1 MNDFIFIQYTAGS
14 CGKAIGVC
22 LQTAKS
28 VMNWSLPNI
37 KELALM
43 HTNDYRHVRQ
53 EPDAPY
59 KLSWL
64 ARTYG
69 INRGDNLKRDEVL
82 QLLKEE
88 NLLGKEK
95 LIINWTKI
103 HLPQW
108 FDDHLIQVTTN
119 NKSLPWLIDRRKKLF
134 YVDSVE
140 GTVEVRYDARYHTRP
155 DRDDRCVSKL
165 SINELAIKQT
175 HEELIPVNSQ
185 AHHIELHTVLNQEW
199 NIVLEILENSIK
211 TKLNRLWCKEYLATW
226 HNQII

>member
-28 VMNWSLPNI
+28 VINWDLPNI
-37 KELALM
+37 KELAPM

-64 ARTYG
+64 ARTHG
-69 INRGDNLKRDEVL
+69 INRGDNLKR
-82 QLLKEE
+82 
-88 NLLGKEK
+88 
-95 LIINWTKI
+95 
-103 HLPQW
+103 
-108 FDDHLIQVTTN
+108 
-119 NKSLPWLIDRRKKLF
+119 
-134 YVDSVE
+134 
-140 GTVEVRYDARYHTRP
+140 
-155 DRDDRCVSKL
+155 
-165 SINELAIKQT
+165 NELAIKQT

-185 AHHIELHTVLNQEW
+185 AHHIELHTILNQEW

>member
-22 LQTAKS
+22 LQTAES
-28 VMNWSLPNI
+28 VMNWSRPNI
-37 KELALM
+37 NDIALM

-69 INRGDNLKRDEVL
+69 INRGNDLKRHEVL

-88 NLLGKEK
+88 NLLDKEK
-95 LIINWTKI
+95 LIITWHKLT
-103 HLPQW
+103 LPVW
-108 FDDHLIQVTTN
+108 YNDTLIQIVSDET
-119 NKSLPWLIDRRKKLF
+119 SLPWLINRRKKLF
-134 YVDSVE
+134 YVESIE
-140 GTVEVRYDARYHTRP
+140 GTIEARYDARYHTRP
-155 DRDDRCVSKL
+155 DRNDRCVSKL
-165 SINELAIKQT
+165 SINELATKQT
-175 HEELIPVNSQ
+175 HEELIPINSQ
-185 AHHIELHTVLNQEW
+185 AYHIELHTVLNQEW
-199 NIVLEILENSIK
+199 NIVLEILENSVK
-211 TKLNRLWCKEYLATW
+211 TKLDRLWCKEYLDAW